1 MTNKVDLKEK
11 METLQQ
17 QYQKVIETLTNGEI
31 ARRKLE
37 GAMEMTQALIEESK
51 ASENSE
57 VPKKESKKA
66 AKAEA

>member
-17 QYQKVIETLTNGEI
+17 QYKQVIETLTNGEI

-37 GAMEMTQALIEESK
+37 GAMEMTQALMQESE

-57 VPKKESKKA
+57 VPKKESKKV
-66 AKAEA
+66 AKAQV

>member
-17 QYQKVIETLTNGEI
+17 QYKQVIETLTNGEI

-37 GAMEMTQALIEESK
+37 GAMEMTQALMQESE

-57 VPKKESKKA
+57 VPKKESKKV
-66 AKAEA
+66 AKAQA